1 MVTPTVKLRN
11 EGPAEAV
18 VHKLGLADMQ
28 PFVLEYQVCEEIA
41 ELRGED
47 TDTAPT
53 ITSLIQWRLL
63 SWRVTPVTVATV

>member
-47 TDTAPT
+47 TDTGADHHVAHPVAV
-53 ITSLIQWRLL
+53 L
-63 SWRVTPVTVATV
+63 SRRVTPVTVATV

>member
-1 MVTPTVKLRN
+1 
-11 EGPAEAV
+11 
-18 VHKLGLADMQ
+18 MQ

-47 TDTAPT
+47 TDTGAT